1 MALIKCTKCGK
12 MISDKAKACP
22 HCGTLVD
29 FEQIVNDESSLS
41 QNQETEPNR
50 VVTSE
55 PVEYYVKTER
65 KSHAGL
71 IITAVLG
78 LLALF
83 SVGGW
88 LWYDSNQKRAEQERQ
103 MAILAEKARQDSI
116 AAAELREQARRD
128 SMEKVIQQE
137 LIEKNRQAYINI
149 LKGYLR
155 KFGVDEYGWYGYF
168 LYDITRD
175 GVPELWVKAGTCE
188 ADFMLYVYT
197 LKDGVASKIY
207 EDGSSH
213 SSYYRGGDYVL
224 QWWAHMGSAAMN
236 RFTYDGSKIKIR
248 CVYEEDNIESSYDYK
263 QPSELEIHLNRFDD
277 YSSINEAFR

>member
-137 LIEKNRQAYINI
+137 LIEKNRQAYIS
-149 LKGYLR
+149 L
-155 KFGVDEYGWYGYF
+155 VM
-168 LYDITRD
+168 
-175 GVPELWVKAGTCE
+175 AC
-188 ADFMLYVYT
+188 
-197 LKDGVASKIY
+197 
-207 EDGSSH
+207 
-213 SSYYRGGDYVL
+213 
-224 QWWAHMGSAAMN
+224 
-236 RFTYDGSKIKIR
+236 
-248 CVYEEDNIESSYDYK
+248 
-263 QPSELEIHLNRFDD
+263 LNCG
-277 YSSINEAFR
+277 